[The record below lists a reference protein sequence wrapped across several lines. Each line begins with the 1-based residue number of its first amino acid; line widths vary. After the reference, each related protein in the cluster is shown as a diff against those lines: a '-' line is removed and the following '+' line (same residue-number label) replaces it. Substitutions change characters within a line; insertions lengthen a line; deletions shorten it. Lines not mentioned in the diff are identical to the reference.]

1 VQDYRKLD
9 VWRLAHELTLE
20 VYRVTTGFP
29 PSELFAL
36 TRQLR
41 RSAIS
46 VGSNIVEGAGRSSQ
60 KELRRFLQIARASC
74 VEAEYQLLLAHDLGY
89 LGVNAYRSSAG
100 KADRLRRM
108 LTSLERSVATT
119 KELRTQNLKPLRQPV
134 SGTGN

>member
-9 VWRLAHELTLE
+9 VWKLAHELTLE
-20 VYRVTTGFP
+20 VYRVTAGFP
-29 PSELFAL
+29 ASESFAL

-74 VEAEYQLLLAHDLGY
+74 VEAEYQLLVARDLGY
-89 LGVNAYRSSAG
+89 LSVTAYRSSAG

-108 LTSLERSVATT
+108 LTSLERTVATT
-119 KELRTQNLKPLRQPV
+119 KNLEPK
-134 SGTGN
+134 T